1 MPWQIWCALT
11 AFAVATLIVPAGA
24 QLVGRLIEIAGQALQ
39 LHGEGLSDAYGV
51 YAERWKSR

>member
-1 MPWQIWCALT
+1 MPWQIWCALG

-39 LHGEGLSDAYGV
+39 LYGEALHDGYTAFVGRLKQG
-51 YAERWKSR
+51 